1 MRTLV
6 GVLVVV
12 LVLVPLA
19 AAAVRGV
26 RRVAWPA
33 GGADEVGR
41 TTLQTVTEGLI
52 VLAAVIVAV
61 VVVVAIAD

>member
-6 GVLVVV
+6 GVLVVA

-19 AAAVRGV
+19 AAAVRGL

-33 GGADEVGR
+33 DAETVGR
-41 TTLQTVTEGLI
+41 TAFQTITEGLI
-52 VLAAVIVAV
+52 VLAAVIIGV
-61 VVVVAIAD
+61 VLVVAIAD

>member
-6 GVLVVV
+6 VVLLVL

-26 RRVAWPA
+26 RRVGW
-33 GGADEVGR
+33 ADQVEDAGR
-41 TTLQTVTEGLI
+41 TTAQTLVEGLI
-52 VLAAVIVAV
+52 VLAVLVVGVLLLVALL
-61 VVVVAIAD
+61 D